1 MDLLLLDF
9 EPSSSRAL
17 QESDVDQPWEYLGLL
32 NECIKILLTIGLG
45 WLLGYCRVF
54 EASKFVP
61 QATNFVFNIALP
73 CLAVAGLGIGID
85 FYSDTIL
92 WNFIGA
98 FLVLRGVALVVSLLL
113 VIGDRK
119 KGIGFVAV
127 YWLCFTWISTVILGV
142 PISGA
147 VFGDPKLGL
156 RYGILAGVSSFIFQL
171 PVQLFFLEC
180 HRLEQDSML
189 GREIENR
196 AAQDGEGKDV
206 EDGSVDVEEIE
217 AVPQHKEGRQQVEEQ
232 KHSLPRVP
240 SLSPDTTTEDT
251 AISFSVWIGF
261 VKRRDI
267 WMKILVKI
275 VHNPVLWA
283 IAVGFILTLST
294 AGPRFLNPSSPDYIY
309 GLGWIFITLSWFGDC
324 VSPLSLFAM
333 GIWMQREWRTLFSIP
348 IWSAILYMTAK
359 LILVPMVGSKMVT
372 SVFLIQ
378 GETESKHNDFSNIRR
393 RLKLCTDHGGTR
405 QSG

>member
-1 MDLLLLDF
+1 
-9 EPSSSRAL
+9 
-17 QESDVDQPWEYLGLL
+17 
-32 NECIKILLTIGLG
+32 
-45 WLLGYCRVF
+45 
-54 EASKFVP
+54 
-61 QATNFVFNIALP
+61 
-73 CLAVAGLGIGID
+73 
-85 FYSDTIL
+85 
-92 WNFIGA
+92 
-98 FLVLRGVALVVSLLL
+98 
-113 VIGDRK
+113 
-119 KGIGFVAV
+119 
-127 YWLCFTWISTVILGV
+127 
-142 PISGA
+142 
-147 VFGDPKLGL
+147 
-156 RYGILAGVSSFIFQL
+156 
-171 PVQLFFLEC
+171 
-180 HRLEQDSML
+180 ML

-333 GIWMQREWRTLFSIP
+333 GIWMQQEWRTLFSIP

-359 LILVPMVGSKMVT
+359 LILVPMIMVGLAKAVKLDDQT
-372 SVFLIQ
+372 GRAAVLIAALPISLASFVLGSRYKV
-378 GETESKHNDFSNIRR
+378 GEVVLSENVA
-393 RLKLCTDHGGTR
+393 LGTILVLPTILVWNLVMDELGIFPL
-405 QSG
+405 SE